1 MLFFFGTNFLF
12 ILLVNFFLGASFL
25 VNFLPTRK
33 KIFRGFF
40 LGGPLLVNFLPIV
53 FFSGGFFFVIKKGRP
68 LLLFF
73 SFFSPQS
80 KNKMTVSFRMHP
92 SFQAL
97 LDLLDSGALVGR
109 ICSEDR
115 WRNDDITLIR
125 EIKNMNYQFYT
136 LSNDGKHILG
146 LDINRKSH

>member
-1 MLFFFGTNFLF
+1 
-12 ILLVNFFLGASFL
+12 
-25 VNFLPTRK
+25 
-33 KIFRGFF
+33 
-40 LGGPLLVNFLPIV
+40 
-53 FFSGGFFFVIKKGRP
+53 
-68 LLLFF
+68 
-73 SFFSPQS
+73 
-80 KNKMTVSFRMHP
+80 MTVSFRMHP

-146 LDINRKSH
+146 LDINRKVIDFLTPTGDCIKSIQLQDQTSSLYAATLRFYHLKTGSFLFVGQQYLKLINDEGSTFFIFQFWSATRIFQD